1 MVDTG
6 WTGQTLGD
14 RYQIQ
19 ELLGEGGMSAVYKAY
34 DPNLRRVVAVK
45 LIHSHLSRDP
55 KFVRRFEEEAAA
67 VAKLRHENIIQIF
80 DFNNEG
86 STYYIVFE
94 FVPGESLRERMV
106 RLNESNRV
114 ISVYDITSYSASIA
128 DALHY
133 AHKRGLIHRDI
144 KPANVM
150 ISVQGQA
157 ILTDFGIVKIV
168 GGDTHT
174 ATGAVMGTARYIS
187 PEQVRAES
195 VDFRTDIYSLGVTI
209 FEMASGKPPYA
220 ADSAMTV
227 MMMHINDP
235 VPDIRSYRP
244 DLPPALTD
252 VINKAMAKDPD
263 QRFQDGAELAAA
275 LRSVDKAPL
284 GAAAV
289 PIAAALAPEST
300 VVAPPPAGSKPTSP
314 KTKPPPAGVKQGAA
328 VSGSAAAG
336 AAAAADSKGKSRNT
350 ILIGAVGGLILL
362 ILCIAVA
369 ALIFGSGI
377 LSGQEDE
384 TPAALVAPT
393 LDNDDEIAE
402 AGEGTVESATATEEA
417 IIQETDEAAVF
428 QQTEEAAAFK
438 QTEAAVPQNTEE
450 ATEESLVEPTLAPTT
465 EARATRLLP
474 TRTAEPSPTL
484 TSTPTPTEDPATEA
498 PPTETP
504 TSAPTPITALFVLI
518 NTILL
523 DGDSFVVDYTPQG
536 YTPVLP
542 GMHVHFFFNTVP
554 PQNAGVGPT
563 QGRWFVY
570 GGPNPF
576 TGYKVGDRP
585 SGATHMCTLVANPDH
600 TIQLGT
606 GNCRQLP

>member
-1 MVDTG
+1 MIDTG

-45 LIHSHLSRDP
+45 LIHSHLSRNP
-55 KFVRRFEEEAAA
+55 KFVRRFGEEAAA
-67 VAKLRHENIIQIF
+67 VAKLRHENIIQVF

-94 FVPGESLRERMV
+94 FVPGESLRERLV
-106 RLNESNRV
+106 RLSKSLRKL
-114 ISVYDITSYSASIA
+114 SVFDITSYSASIA
-128 DALHY
+128 DALQY
-133 AHKRGLIHRDI
+133 AHKRGLIHRDV

-187 PEQVRAES
+187 PEQVRAEP

-209 FEMASGKPPYA
+209 FEMASGEPPYA

-235 VPDIRSYRP
+235 VPDVRSFRP

-252 VINKAMAKDPD
+252 VINRAMAKDPD
-263 QRFQDGAELAAA
+263 QRFQDAAELAAA

-284 GAAAV
+284 GTAAV
-289 PIAAALAPEST
+289 PIVAAQAPVTT
-300 VVAPPPAGSKPTSP
+300 VVVPPPAGSKAASP
-314 KTKPPPAGVKQGAA
+314 KTKSPPASVKKG
-328 VSGSAAAG
+328 AAAG
-336 AAAAADSKGKSRNT
+336 EAAASDSKGENRNT
-350 ILIGAVGGLILL
+350 ILIGAVGALILL
-362 ILCIAVA
+362 FLCIAVA
-369 ALIFGSGI
+369 AVIFGSGI

-384 TPAALVAPT
+384 TPLAQVEPT
-393 LDNDDEIAE
+393 LDNNDDIAGV
-402 AGEGTVESATATEEA
+402 GEGTVESVTTIEA
-417 IIQETDEAAVF
+417 AFVQQTDEAAVVQQTENASAF
-428 QQTEEAAAFK
+428 EQTEEAPVLQ
-438 QTEAAVPQNTEE
+438 QTEQ
-450 ATEESLVEPTLAPTT
+450 ATEESLIEPTLAPTT
-465 EARATRLLP
+465 EARATRVPP
-474 TRTAEPSPTL
+474 TRTAEPSPTSVP
-484 TSTPTPTEDPATEA
+484 TNTPRPTEA
-498 PPTETP
+498 PPTEAHPTDTP
-504 TSAPTPITALFVLI
+504 TAAPTPIAALFVLI
-518 NTILL
+518 NTILR

-542 GMHVHFFFNTVP
+542 GTHVHFFFNTVP
-554 PQNAGVGPT
+554 PQNAGSGPT
-563 QGRWFVY
+563 QETWFLY

-585 SGATHMCTLVANPDH
+585 SGATQMCSLVANPDH
-600 TIQLGT
+600 SIQLGT

>member
-1 MVDTG
+1 MNDSG
-6 WTGQTLGD
+6 WIGKTLSD

-67 VAKLRHENIIQIF
+67 VAKLRHENIIQF
-80 DFNNEG
+80 YDFNNDG

-106 RLNESNRV
+106 RLSESNRTLPE
-114 ISVYDITSYSASIA
+114 SDIVNYSASVA

-144 KPANVM
+144 KPANIM
-150 ISVQGQA
+150 ISVHGQA
-157 ILTDFGIVKIV
+157 ILTDFGIVKII

-187 PEQVRAES
+187 PEQVRSES
-195 VDFRTDIYSLGVTI
+195 VDYRTDIYSLGVTI
-209 FEMASGKPPYA
+209 FEMASGEPPFA

-235 VPDIRSYRP
+235 VPDLRTFRP
-244 DLPPALTD
+244 DLPPALTN
-252 VINKAMAKDPD
+252 VIGKAMAKYPD
-263 QRFQDGAELAAA
+263 QRYQDGAELADA
-275 LRSVDKAPL
+275 LRAVNKAPL

-289 PIAAALAPEST
+289 PIVAAQTAGST
-300 VVAPPPAGSKPTSP
+300 VAAPPPVSSKPASP
-314 KTKPPPAGVKQGAA
+314 QSTPAPTAEKQDAA
-328 VSGSAAAG
+328 STNAATTA
-336 AAAAADSKGKSRNT
+336 SKSKVNSRNT
-350 ILIGAVGGLILL
+350 ILIAAAGALILL
-362 ILCIAVA
+362 LLCFAIAAV
-369 ALIFGSGI
+369 IYGSGI
-377 LSGQEDE
+377 IGGDDE
-384 TPAALVAPT
+384 TPL
-393 LDNDDEIAE
+393 AE
-402 AGEGTVESATATEEA
+402 AAATSSTDSEVVGNGEDPPASETAEEA
-417 IIQETDEAAVF
+417 TNI
-428 QQTEEAAAFK
+428 QQTEETANLQQTQEAAAFT
-438 QTEAAVPQNTEE
+438 QTKEAAAFRLTEE
-450 ATEESLVEPTLAPTT
+450 AEEESRVEPTLAPTN
-465 EARATRLLP
+465 ESAATSAPP
-474 TRTAEPSPTL
+474 THTAEPSPTL
-484 TSTPTPTEDPATEA
+484 VPTNPPPTA

-504 TSAPTPITALFVLI
+504 SAAPTTPAGLSVLI
-518 NTILL
+518 NTIHL
-523 DGDSFVVDYTPQG
+523 DGNSYMVDYTPFG
-536 YTPVLP
+536 YTPQLP
-542 GMHVHFFFNTVP
+542 GTHVHFFFNTVP

-563 QGRWFVY
+563 QETWILY

-585 SGATHMCTLVANPDH
+585 SGATQMCTLVANPDH

-606 GNCRQLP
+606 GNCSDLP